1 MKRIGGLLLVILGLA
16 VASFGVFRAITAED
30 STVVSVSVPGGQSQ
44 FIYTEPG
51 VLSLA
56 AETVTVTLSA
66 PEGNVQWALAT
77 TKDAELYV
85 GDASATKVV
94 GLEAWDKAKVETLQ
108 GTEEARKA
116 IEQAGH
122 SDTGLDITHSDLWLK
137 AGSGEKSVTAE
148 LTPDVTFEQSLIATT
163 STGTAPDL
171 TLQWTRTVGVA
182 NPVPVIAMGVLIALI
197 GTLLIL
203 NARQASKV
211 RMSARRIR
219 ARRERSEAETSI
231 LPKYDD
237 RADTNATTG
246 GAYGAAI
253 VPAANTELRERP
265 LRGEDRLIIP
275 VAEEAAA
282 EGGGGESTPQAGKA
296 EPEAPK
302 TSQTRADQAEEE
314 QDWRSL
320 WSFSWGTPF
329 QKGNDNA

>member
-1 MKRIGGLLLVILGLA
+1 M
-16 VASFGVFRAITAED
+16 
-30 STVVSVSVPGGQSQ
+30 
-44 FIYTEPG
+44 
-51 VLSLA
+51 
-56 AETVTVTLSA
+56 
-66 PEGNVQWALAT
+66 QWALAT

-253 VPAANTELRERP
+253 VPAPTRNCVSVPSLKPAISGSPPGCANAVARARRPTPHRRSTAPASWSPRLGSARWHPEDRRP
-265 LRGEDRLIIP
+265 LKTRHATDSGLQRGRCGKSGRRRRHATRGFGVREIAG
-275 VAEEAAA
+275 VA
-282 EGGGGESTPQAGKA
+282 GTSTMRVSCPGRTWSASSPGMPQK
-296 EPEAPK
+296 
-302 TSQTRADQAEEE
+302 QR
-314 QDWRSL
+314 
-320 WSFSWGTPF
+320 
-329 QKGNDNA
+329 